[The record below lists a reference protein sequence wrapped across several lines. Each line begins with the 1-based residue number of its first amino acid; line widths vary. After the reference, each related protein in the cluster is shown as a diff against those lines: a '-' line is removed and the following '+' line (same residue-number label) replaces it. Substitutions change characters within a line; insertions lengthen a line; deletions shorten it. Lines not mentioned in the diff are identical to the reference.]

1 MAGEERGMLDRL
13 NPFSQ
18 MRNRWDNAR
27 AHPVQT
33 GVSTVL
39 GLLNPALGM
48 GSRAAFNR
56 YNDRRFDN
64 SAQRN
69 NARVGEMGDAAA
81 QNAMSRSPWDAPT
94 SDNSRADLVQA
105 LMGGARGAQQTM
117 APGNYGGQQALNS
130 GGYNVQQQWGQSQPQ
145 SILGAMPQ
153 GPSMGPDLSGLDA
166 AIARANA
173 AGIGVKELG
182 QFGGKGWQGAARGG
196 APGEMG
202 VMGPGANGEALI
214 RGLMPMGRPV
224 FNKRDLERG

>member
-1 MAGEERGMLDRL
+1 MMAREERGMLDRL

-18 MRNRWDNAR
+18 VRERWDNAR

-81 QNAMSRSPWDAPT
+81 QDAMGRSPWDAPT
-94 SDNSRADLVQA
+94 GENSRADLVNA
-105 LMGGARGAQQTM
+105 LMGGSPGRQQTM
-117 APGNYGGQQALNS
+117 GPGNYGGQQALNS
-130 GGYNVQQQWGQSQPQ
+130 GGYNVQSQWAQQQPQ

-153 GPSMGPDLSGLDA
+153 SPMPQLDLTGLDA
-166 AIARANA
+166 A
-173 AGIGVKELG
+173 L
-182 QFGGKGWQGAARGG
+182 AARGG
-196 APGEMG
+196 QGQGSGGGSPGAGWSG
-202 VMGPGANGEALI
+202 VMGPGANGQALI
-214 RGLMPMGRPV
+214 RGTQQFGASGAGGASKFYR
-224 FNKRDLERG
+224 RGGSSAR